1 MFTFCSTTFSLIV
14 LFHLQNDQLHPAL
27 DALIIMAGFLDLP
40 AELRLIIYTYYFDT
54 PRPTFKSPMWQSKAY
69 MLTDYTD
76 QPRKRT
82 HLLRTSRL
90 VLREAL
96 PIYHAALELH
106 VLKIESFLAQIQHA
120 TQLRDE
126 SLGRLLRRQPLF
138 MFKLLRSARLTE
150 RYWSTWK
157 RIEATVVLKESG
169 NEIRG
174 EDRGSRGALLG
185 AVKREWKLLRELDRA
200 GSI

>member
-1 MFTFCSTTFSLIV
+1 
-14 LFHLQNDQLHPAL
+14 
-27 DALIIMAGFLDLP
+27 MAGFLDLP
-40 AELRLIIYTYYFDT
+40 AELRLIIYTHYFDT
-54 PRPTFKSPMWQSKAY
+54 PRPTFKSPLWQSKAY

-82 HLLRTSRL
+82 HLLHTSRL
-90 VLREAL
+90 ILREAL

-106 VLKIESFLAQIQHA
+106 VLKIESFLTQIQCA
-120 TQLRDE
+120 TEMRDE

-157 RIEATVVLKESG
+157 RIEAAVVLKEFDSEVRVE
-169 NEIRG
+169 NRG
-174 EDRGSRGALLG
+174 LRDALLG
-185 AVKREWKLLRELDRA
+185 GVKREWKLLRELDRA

>member
-1 MFTFCSTTFSLIV
+1 
-14 LFHLQNDQLHPAL
+14 
-27 DALIIMAGFLDLP
+27 MAGLLDLS
-40 AELRLIIYTYYFDT
+40 AELRLVIYTYYFDT
-54 PRPTFKSPMWQSKAY
+54 PRPTFTSPMWQSKAY
-69 MLTDYTD
+69 MLTDYPN

-82 HLLRTSRL
+82 HLLHTSRL
-90 VLREAL
+90 ILREAL

-106 VLKIESFLAQIQHA
+106 VLKIENFLTQIQCA
-120 TQLRDE
+120 TQMRDE
-126 SLGRLLRRQPLF
+126 SLGRLLRRQPFF

-185 AVKREWKLLRELDRA
+185 GVKREWKLLRELDPA
-200 GSI
+200 SSI